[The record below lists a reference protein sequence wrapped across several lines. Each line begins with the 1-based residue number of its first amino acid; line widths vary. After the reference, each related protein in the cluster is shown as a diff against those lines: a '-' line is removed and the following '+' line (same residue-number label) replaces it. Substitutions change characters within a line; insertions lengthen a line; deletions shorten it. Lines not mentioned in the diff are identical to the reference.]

1 MAMATAAAALL
12 VVAPPR
18 IASADSAHV
27 VSASIVSAAAAR
39 RARLLPFAGWAN
51 PAQHVNLIVHVPL
64 RNAAEAEG
72 LAASQATPGS
82 PLYHHWLTSEQFA
95 NRYAPLQS
103 DMRNLAAALRSG
115 GFNVNNVDAQFVY
128 ASAPAATVER
138 FFGTRMGLVRSGGG
152 LRVDARTPISLPAP
166 LIKIGAT
173 VFGLNAVIRPHPV
186 HVDRP
191 GHFVSPQSRQ
201 DPAQINAGGF
211 FPGELM
217 EAYSEPSYTVGNG
230 TGMKIAVVGA
240 SDSTDADNHG
250 LWCAE
255 GLGPGCATSGTTLAP
270 YPVVNHFEGSGS
282 IPPHTDN
289 SSLEASL
296 DAQMAG
302 GTAPGA
308 IIDQYAA
315 AGDDDIFLAAYSHIV
330 NTSHEDIITTSYST
344 CELDFVGDV
353 PDLLALHQV
362 FLQGNLAGQTFLF
375 ASGDAGAYG
384 CSFEGNNSVSVSG
397 YAADTSVTGVG
408 GTTEFN
414 VTSPGGP
421 LNTVYGSESSHS
433 DEADSFAS
441 GGGVSVIWR
450 APRYQNFIGISPIGG
465 RQVPDVSMHMGGPT
479 SPFTFDIIEYEGSLG
494 GVVGTSC
501 STPEFAGTL
510 ADTATAIRTSQGL
523 SGGFR
528 YGNVNNFLYYEQA
541 AGHAAAVFHQDIPG
555 DNLVTFYNPT
565 SPSQYGYNQVI
576 GLGTPIMPGFAAAL
590 AYAGT
595 YQAAGNLVTA
605 SNP

>member
-1 MAMATAAAALL
+1 MGIATVALL
-12 VVAPPR
+12 AVAAPR
-18 IASADSAHV
+18 IAFADSVHMGSPSLVA
-27 VSASIVSAAAAR
+27 AAAAR

-51 PAQHVNLIVHVPL
+51 PVQPVNLLVHVPL
-64 RNAAEAEG
+64 RNEAEAEG

-82 PLYHHWLTSEQFA
+82 PLYHHWLTSDEFA
-95 NRYAPLQS
+95 ARYAPLQS
-103 DMRNLAAALRSG
+103 DMRAVAAALRSG
-115 GFNVNNVDAQFVY
+115 GFNVRNVDAQFVY
-128 ASAPAATVER
+128 ATAPAATVER
-138 FFGTRMGLVRSGGG
+138 FFGTRMGLVHSGEG

-186 HVDRP
+186 HIDRH
-191 GHFVSPQSRQ
+191 GYFVLPQSRQ
-201 DPAQINAGGF
+201 YPAQLNPGGF

-217 EAYSEPSYTVGNG
+217 EAYSEPSSTVGNG
-230 TGMKIAVVGA
+230 AGMKIAVVGA

-250 LWCAE
+250 LWCGE

-282 IPPHTDN
+282 LPPHSGND
-289 SSLEASL
+289 SVEATL

-315 AGDDDIFLAAYSHIV
+315 ASDDDLFLAAYSHIV

-344 CELDFVGDV
+344 CELDFVDDY

-362 FLQGNLAGQTFLF
+362 FLQGNLSGQTFLF

-397 YAADTSVTGVG
+397 FAADTSVTGVG
-408 GTTEFN
+408 GTTEFT

-433 DEADSFAS
+433 DKSDSFAS

-450 APRYQNFIGISPIGG
+450 APRYQNLIGISARGG
-465 RQVPDVSMHMGGPT
+465 RQVPDVSMHMGGPI
-479 SPFTFDIIEYEGSLG
+479 SPFTFDIIDYEGGLQG
-494 GVVGTSC
+494 EVGTSC

-510 ADTATAIRTSQGL
+510 ADAATAVRTSQGL

-541 AGHAAAVFHQDIPG
+541 AGHAAAVFRQDIPG
-555 DNLVTFYNPT
+555 DNLVTTYNPT

-590 AYAGT
+590 AYSGT